1 MRLLTINEENG
12 GQMRLLK
19 ITEEFR
25 TETENEAKE
34 LMEKARQEAASK
46 GYEINSCGYTHK
58 EKKSK
63 GEVIDEAFIVKVCK
77 VYGGVWD

>member
-1 MRLLTINEENG
+1 
-12 GQMRLLK
+12 MRLLK

-25 TETENEAKE
+25 TETEDEAKE
-34 LMEKARQEAASK
+34 LMEKMRKEATSK
-46 GYEINSCGYTHK
+46 GYIIGSCGYTHK

-77 VYGGVWD
+77 TFGGVWDIE